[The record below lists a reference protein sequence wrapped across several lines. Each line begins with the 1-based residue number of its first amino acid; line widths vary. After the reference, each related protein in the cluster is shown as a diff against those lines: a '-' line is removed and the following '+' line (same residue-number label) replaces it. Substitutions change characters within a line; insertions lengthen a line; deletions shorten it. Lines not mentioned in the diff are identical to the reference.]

1 MLVYLVVV
9 LTCAFVLVNARDVII
24 GEHLHLRT
32 LATASSDVSNC
43 KYTHMYM
50 YMYVA
55 LSVAIV
61 I

>member
-43 KYTHMYM
+43 KYMCMYM
-50 YMYVA
+50 YIA